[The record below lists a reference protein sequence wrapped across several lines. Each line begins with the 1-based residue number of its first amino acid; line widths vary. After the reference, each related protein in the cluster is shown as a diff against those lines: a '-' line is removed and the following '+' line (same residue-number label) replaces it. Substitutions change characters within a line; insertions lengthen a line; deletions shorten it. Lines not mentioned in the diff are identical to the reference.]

1 MNYKISICIPTYNRA
16 ERLEDLLAQ
25 LCPMVVS
32 CSQPSVVQ
40 VCVSD
45 NGSVDDTAK
54 VLNGYKKQY
63 SFLKTHRNQQ
73 NLGFGRNLWTVAH
86 MAEGEYIYFTG
97 DDDTFAQN
105 GLEILLQACTDQ
117 DSGLILFSSHPT
129 RRSLARGFSQGQ
141 SAPIDSL
148 ENYIESLGIF
158 YASFIGNLC
167 FKRAVFLENCDIGEA
182 VELSAYPHMF
192 PVLRVIR
199 KRTALIINTPITI
212 IDDTARG
219 WRKMQPVYTAVDMA
233 RIVREEAFPL
243 LPKTVGRTL
252 LLQLARS
259 LPRAIVRRLKKQ
271 ITIDKNN
278 AYQSLSVSNLRS
290 IYAGKD
296 KAGYST

>member
-16 ERLEDLLAQ
+16 ERLKDLLAQ

-45 NGSVDDTAK
+45 NGSDDDTGD
-54 VLNGYKKQY
+54 VLSGYQTKYPFIKA
-63 SFLKTHRNQQ
+63 HRNPQ
-73 NLGFGRNLWTVAH
+73 NLGFGRNLWAVAH

-97 DDDTFAQN
+97 DDDPFRPN

-117 DSGLILFSSHPT
+117 DAGLILFGTHPT
-129 RRSLARGFSQGQ
+129 HRSLVRGFSQGQ

-148 ENYIESLGIF
+148 ENYIENLGIF

-167 FKRAVFLENCDIGEA
+167 FKRAVFLKNCDIGEA

-199 KRTALIINTPITI
+199 SGSALIINNAITVVN
-212 IDDTARG
+212 DTARG

-233 RIVREEAFPL
+233 RIVREEVMPYIG
-243 LPKTVGRTL
+243 KVSGRRL
-252 LLQLARS
+252 IMQLARS
-259 LPRAIVRRLKKQ
+259 LPRAFVGYWKREIVSDSTNPFQALKL
-271 ITIDKNN
+271 D
-278 AYQSLSVSNLRS
+278 NLWE
-290 IYAGKD
+290 IYR
-296 KAGYST
+296 